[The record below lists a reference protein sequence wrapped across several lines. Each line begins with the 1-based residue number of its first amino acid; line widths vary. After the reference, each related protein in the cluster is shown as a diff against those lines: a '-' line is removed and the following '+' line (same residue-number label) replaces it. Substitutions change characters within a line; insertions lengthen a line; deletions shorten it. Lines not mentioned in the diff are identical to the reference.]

1 MCQYH
6 ITNCSLQNVD
16 FNEFRAFKEI
26 CFLGEKGKKQS
37 EPQKWEEKK
46 KIKKL
51 ELEKKIVSLA
61 GLTVTKWKW
70 PKF

>member
-46 KIKKL
+46 KIKKTWAW
-51 ELEKKIVSLA
+51 KKKVSLA

>member
-46 KIKKL
+46 KIKKTWAW
-51 ELEKKIVSLA
+51 KKNVSLA

>member
-51 ELEKKIVSLA
+51 ELEKKLA
-61 GLTVTKWKW
+61 
-70 PKF
+70 